1 MKNLQALILLILA
14 NSISAIAQGISMIAI
29 PWYFAELE
37 RMDSF
42 ASSYIIVTVIGI
54 FWGPYCGTLI
64 DRYNRKYIFMT
75 LALVMGCLLLGISA
89 WGFHLGGLHWQW
101 VGLVFI
107 LTFLNYS
114 LHFPAVYAFAQE
126 IVEASFYGKL
136 SSYLEIQHQLTTI
149 LAGAFAA
156 MLLEGTREGVINLFG
171 FKLATNWEIAPW
183 EIHQIFLLDASTY
196 FVAFG
201 IIALIVYEPL
211 IQRNKETGG
220 IMDQFKI
227 GWSYLKKHKGISI
240 FGVASFS
247 VFVCTLVSNL
257 YLMPIYI
264 KNNLQEG
271 GDVFAAGE
279 MYYAI
284 GAVFSGLVIRHI
296 FKYVSIPVSVAMLT
310 LLAASTFLVL
320 AVFNNLILFYGMFF
334 LTGITNAGAR
344 IQRITYLLEKVPNQ
358 VYGRAN
364 SIFFLSHIL
373 FRITFLLLFSL
384 PFFLTGNQ
392 VIYAFYIFTA
402 FLIVSALVLLFFKHT
417 FDD

>member
-1 MKNLQALILLILA
+1 MKNLQALILLIIA

-29 PWYFAELE
+29 PWYFADLE

-42 ASSYIIVTVIGI
+42 ASFYIIVTVMGI

-64 DRYNRKYIFMT
+64 DRYDRKSIFMI
-75 LALVMGCLLLGISA
+75 LALVMGCLLMGISG
-89 WGFHLGGLHWQW
+89 WGFYQGQLQWQW
-101 VGLVFI
+101 VGVVFI

-114 LHFPAVYAFAQE
+114 IHFPAVYAFAQE
-126 IVEASFYGKL
+126 IVEPSFYGKL
-136 SSYLEIQHQLTTI
+136 SSYLEVQHQLTTI

-156 MLLEGTREGVINLFG
+156 TLLEGTKDGLINIFG
-171 FKLATNWEIAPW
+171 FKIATGWNIAPW

-201 IIALIVYEPL
+201 IIALIIYEPL
-211 IQRNKETGG
+211 IERNKESGS
-220 IMDQFKI
+220 ILEQFKI
-227 GWSYLKKHKGISI
+227 GWSYLKQHKGISI

-264 KNNLQEG
+264 KNNLQEQ

-284 GAVFSGLVIRHI
+284 GAVFAGLAIRHI
-296 FKYVSIPVSVAMLT
+296 FKYISIPNSVIIMTFLAAGVFL
-310 LLAASTFLVL
+310 LLAVSTNL
-320 AVFNNLILFYGMFF
+320 AIFYAMFF

-364 SIFFLSHIL
+364 SIFFLSHIF
-373 FRITFLLLFSL
+373 FRITFLLTFSL
-384 PFFLTGNQ
+384 PFFLTGSQ
-392 VIYAFYIFTA
+392 VIYAFYIFTF
-402 FLIVSALVLLFFKHT
+402 FLIASAFVLLFYKPT
-417 FDD
+417 F

>member
-1 MKNLQALILLILA
+1 VM
-14 NSISAIAQGISMIAI
+14 
-29 PWYFAELE
+29 
-37 RMDSF
+37 
-42 ASSYIIVTVIGI
+42 GI

-64 DRYNRKYIFMT
+64 DRYDRKSIFMI
-75 LALVMGCLLLGISA
+75 LALVMGCLLMGVSG
-89 WGFHLGGLHWQW
+89 WGFYQGQLQWQW
-101 VGLVFI
+101 VGVVFI

-114 LHFPAVYAFAQE
+114 IHFPAVYAFAQE
-126 IVEASFYGKL
+126 IVEPSFYGKL
-136 SSYLEIQHQLTTI
+136 SSYLEVQHQLTTI

-156 MLLEGTREGVINLFG
+156 TLLEGTTNGLINIFG
-171 FKLATNWEIAPW
+171 FKIATGWNIAPW

-201 IIALIVYEPL
+201 IIALIIYEPL
-211 IQRNKETGG
+211 IERNKESGS
-220 IMDQFKI
+220 ILEQFKI
-227 GWSYLKKHKGISI
+227 GWSYLKQHKGISI

-264 KNNLQEG
+264 KNNLQEQ

-284 GAVFSGLVIRHI
+284 GAVFAGLAIRHI
-296 FKYVSIPVSVAMLT
+296 FKYISIPNSVIIMTFLAAGVFL
-310 LLAASTFLVL
+310 LLAVSTNL
-320 AVFNNLILFYGMFF
+320 AIFYAMFF

-364 SIFFLSHIL
+364 SIFFLSHIF
-373 FRITFLLLFSL
+373 FRITFLLTFSL
-384 PFFLTGNQ
+384 PFFLTGSQ
-392 VIYAFYIFTA
+392 VIYAFYIFTF
-402 FLIVSALVLLFFKHT
+402 FLIASAFVLLFYKPT
-417 FDD
+417 F